1 VIVARAKRF
10 ALPGYLGVKALLAMA
25 RAAYR
30 SLSAAHDAIR
40 DERYLLG
47 VRLNNLA
54 DRTPPT
60 TPVV

>member
-10 ALPGYLGVKALLAMA
+10 ALPGYLGVKALLTMA

-30 SLSAAHDAIR
+30 SLSAAHDTIR

-47 VRLNNLA
+47 VRLNNYS
-54 DRTPPT
+54 DRAPT
-60 TPVV
+60 ASPAV